1 MTRNRQSVLIVLL
14 FFGIHFSGY
23 SQDLG
28 DYSKA
33 DLKDLTQKVEDQVQ
47 FLEFFLNTLG
57 SKDTPA
63 RDKDVIIRES
73 YKKIFRDG
81 KVQVEDDLLLD
92 RKVITNKDVTAYLKD
107 IEFFFDEASFKFKVR
122 ETKPFLRENGE
133 LSFLVSMDRTLT
145 ATGLNKEKITNTK
158 ARFIEVNVDK
168 KTNELKIASVYTT
181 KLSRDKELEEW
192 WATLS
197 YTWTSYFRNKI
208 GIGEEDTVTVDHLYK
223 ISAID
228 SIDFSG
234 NEYLIELGPLE
245 ALRDLKYID
254 ISNTK
259 VVELNPIS
267 NVTFLSHLNISN
279 TPTTDIQF
287 IKYSDNLKYL
297 DISNTSIEDI
307 SELGNLKS
315 LQTLRA
321 VNTKIISY
329 SVLNSMQALTKLE
342 LNNSSFTSI
351 EDIQELKGL
360 KYLDVSGNSLS
371 NLDLLAGLESLTE
384 VNLSQTNIID
394 LTPLAA
400 ISTLKT
406 INVNNTSVSNITPL
420 NNRPNLRML
429 YADLT
434 EVSESSA
441 EQYARSNRN
450 VLLIH
455 HVETL
460 QSWWAGLSQEWK
472 QALIAVNPRLGIPSP
487 TIEDLTG
494 TLGIDSLD
502 VSGTGI
508 NNLNPVLKFK
518 NLNYLA
524 FDDNEIIDLLPLA
537 EMKTIEI
544 ISGKNTKIKDLE
556 PLVGMT
562 DLTSIDFR
570 DSPVTG
576 FIMLKSLPK
585 LSYLNLDNSEID
597 PASIPEF
604 LLSNPKINIIY
615 RSALL
620 EQWWVAIEDSWK
632 TAFKK
637 AYGNGDS
644 EPDLETLHRWTAMP
658 TLKVENSDISNL
670 QALAVFVN
678 LRSLSVSHIP
688 MTDISGLSELKLL
701 EELKITNAPVS
712 DLTVLPILWNL
723 KSLDLSYTAIEDLR
737 PLGQLNEL
745 KSMVLTGTNI
755 TVLRGLE
762 TLTGLE
768 KLDIGGT
775 NVKSLKPV
783 QGLNLKELNCFNTRL
798 NQKAVDAFK
807 KLNPECAVRFY

>member
-1 MTRNRQSVLIVLL
+1 MIRNKRFFL
-14 FFGIHFSGY
+14 FFLLLLGISPFGF

-28 DYSKA
+28 GYSKA

-107 IEFFFDEASFKFKVR
+107 IEFFFKEASFKFKVR

-158 ARFIEVNVDK
+158 PRFIEVNVDK
-168 KTNELKIASVYTT
+168 KSNELKIASVYTT
-181 KLSRDKELEEW
+181 KLCRDEELKEW

-197 YTWTSYFRNKI
+197 YTWESFFREKI
-208 GIGEEDTVTVDHLYK
+208 GITEEDSITVDHLYK

-234 NEYLIELGPLE
+234 NEYLIELTPLE

-259 VVELNPIS
+259 VEELNPIS

-279 TPTTDIQF
+279 TPTKDIQF
-287 IKYSDNLKYL
+287 IKYSDKLEYL
-297 DISNTSIEDI
+297 DVSNTAIEDI

-315 LQTLRA
+315 LKTLRA
-321 VNTKIISY
+321 VNTQIMSY
-329 SVLNSMQALTKLE
+329 SVLNSMQALTKLD
-342 LNNSSFTSI
+342 LNHSSFTSI
-351 EDIQELKGL
+351 EDIQELQGL
-360 KYLDVSGNSLS
+360 IYLDLSGNNLS
-371 NLDLLAGLESLTE
+371 NIDLLAGLSSLTE
-384 VNLSQTNIID
+384 VNLSETNIVD

-400 ISTLKT
+400 LSSLKNLN
-406 INVNNTSVSNITPL
+406 INRTAVSNIVPL
-420 NNRPNLRML
+420 NNKPNLRML

-434 EVSESSA
+434 QVSEASA
-441 EQYARSNRN
+441 EGFARLNRN

-460 QSWWAGLSQEWK
+460 QSWWSGLSQEWK
-472 QALIAVNPRLGIPSP
+472 LALVAVNSRLGIPSP
-487 TIEDLTG
+487 TIEDLTA

-508 NNLNPVLKFK
+508 NTLNPVLKFK
-518 NLNYLA
+518 NINYLA
-524 FDDNEIIDLLPLA
+524 FDDNEISDLLPLS
-537 EMKTIEI
+537 ETKTLEF
-544 ISGKNTKIKDLE
+544 ISGQNTKVKDLQ
-556 PLVGMT
+556 PLAGMVN
-562 DLTSIDFR
+562 LESIDFR

-576 FIMLKSLPK
+576 FSILKNLPK
-585 LSYLNLDNSEID
+585 LTYLNLDNSEID
-597 PASIPEF
+597 SSEIPDF
-604 LLSNPKINIIY
+604 LSSNPKVNIIY

-620 EQWWVAIEDSWK
+620 EQWWDSVDESWK
-632 TAFKK
+632 SAFKK
-637 AYGNGDS
+637 AYGEGDRD
-644 EPDLETLHRWTAMP
+644 PDPETLHSWTAKP
-658 TLKVENSDISNL
+658 DLKVENADISNL

-678 LRSLSVSHIP
+678 LRSLSISHIP
-688 MTDISGLSELKLL
+688 MTDISGLSELRLL
-701 EELKITNAPVS
+701 VDLKISHAPVS
-712 DLTVLPILWNL
+712 DLTVIPALINL
-723 KSLDLSYTAIEDLR
+723 KALDLSYTAIEDLR

-745 KSMVLTGTNI
+745 KTMILTGTNI
-755 TVLRGLE
+755 TILRGLE
-762 TLTGLE
+762 TLVGLE

-775 NVKSLKPV
+775 NVRSLKPV
-783 QGLNLKELNCFNTRL
+783 QGLNLKELICFNTRL
-798 NQKAVDAFK
+798 NQRVVDSFK